1 MSWLGI
7 LVVVLGAYFAFKVVK
22 FVFKLLWWGVV
33 LVGAYWFFAPM
44 LGLPAL
50 DTLIY
55 NAISGEADR
64 R

>member
-7 LVVVLGAYFAFKVVK
+7 IVVALGAYFAFKVVK

-50 DTLIY
+50 DTLVFD
-55 NAISGEADR
+55 ALGISANKS
-64 R
+64 

>member
-7 LVVVLGAYFAFKVVK
+7 LVVALGAYFAFKVVK

-50 DTLIY
+50 DTLIHDL
-55 NAISGEADR
+55 ISGGAGKT
-64 R
+64 

>member
-7 LVVVLGAYFAFKVVK
+7 IVVALGAYFAFKVVK

-44 LGLPAL
+44 LGLPTLEMLILDAL
-50 DTLIY
+50 GIGTGK
-55 NAISGEADR
+55 S
-64 R
+64 